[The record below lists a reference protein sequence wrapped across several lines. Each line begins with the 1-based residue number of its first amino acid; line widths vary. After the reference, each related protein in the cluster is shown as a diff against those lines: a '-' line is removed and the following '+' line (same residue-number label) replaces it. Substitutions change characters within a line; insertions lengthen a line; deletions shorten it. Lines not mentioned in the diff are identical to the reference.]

1 MRVLHLSKEYFPNE
15 GLDRQM
21 GRKEA
26 SHGQEGTT
34 KVRWAG
40 DGYGKQNTDLMDCS
54 EVLCDIATIDIVP
67 LLYSSCFVG
76 GGGGDTVD
84 LPV

>member
-21 GRKEA
+21 GRKEGR
-26 SHGQEGTT
+26 HGQEGTT

-40 DGYGKQNTDLMDCS
+40 DGYGKQKPVAVLLPGHDLHQGVYPFVRQ
-54 EVLCDIATIDIVP
+54 EVRQSP
-67 LLYSSCFVG
+67 QLLGVADSQ
-76 GGGGDTVD
+76 
-84 LPV
+84 